1 MTEDHERLVAE
12 EVEEDP
18 EDDQDGQDEER
29 GRVVDKAQ
37 EKDDEDSDGVVG
49 CEVDEVHLESRDRV
63 ERNREGGLRTRDRTL
78 VSMGGAARGDA

>member
-29 GRVVDKAQ
+29 GRVVDEAQ
-37 EKDDEDSDGVVG
+37 EEDEEDDDGVVG
-49 CEVDEVHLESRDRV
+49 SEVDEVRLDPRDRV
-63 ERNREGGLRTRDRTL
+63 EEA
-78 VSMGGAARGDA
+78 VWEVH